1 MDFSTWGDYEISDDY
16 KFAIVQKYKSKA
28 KYYIKIKD
36 NSLNVDLKL
45 NGKILQR
52 LCCSYVR

>member
-16 KFAIVQKYKSKA
+16 KYAIVHKSKA

-36 NSLNVDLKL
+36 KSLNVDLKL
-45 NGKILQR
+45 NGQILSQFTDTM
-52 LCCSYVR
+52 LDK